1 MSEAV
6 RVEAVRHAYGPVQA
20 LDGLTFAAVG
30 GRITGLL
37 GRNGAGKTT
46 TLELCEG
53 LRPLQ
58 SGVVEVLGRSPW
70 RAGADHRS
78 RVGVLLQEGGI
89 PPDARVGSMLRHA
102 GRLFARAA
110 DPAELAEE
118 LGIANLLGRSFRS
131 LSGGQR
137 RSAAIACALVGRP
150 EVLLL
155 DEPTTGLD
163 PASRRLVWDAIRRRA
178 AEGAAVIWSTHA
190 MDEAQQVAD
199 LVVIIDRGRVLAQG
213 EPSDLMADAPVREF
227 NGPANLDLQALR
239 RDTSVA
245 LDITEVS
252 PGRYVLSGDIG
263 PRAVAAVTSWC
274 ADQGFV
280 PEGLTTTSRTLEDV
294 FLDLTGGAQ

>member
-1 MSEAV
+1 MPEAL
-6 RVEAVRHAYGPVQA
+6 RVEAVDHAYGPVRA
-20 LDGLTFAAVG
+20 LNGLTFSAAS

-53 LRPLQ
+53 LRQPQ
-58 SGVVEVLGRSPW
+58 SGVIEVLGRSPW
-70 RAGADHRS
+70 RAGAGHRS

-89 PPDARVGSMLRHA
+89 PPDARVGAMLRHA
-102 GRLFARAA
+102 GRLFASAA
-110 DPAELAEE
+110 DPTQLAEE
-118 LGIANLLGRSFRS
+118 LGIADLLGRTFRS

-178 AEGAAVIWSTHA
+178 AEGVGVIWSTHA

-199 LVVIIDRGRVLAQG
+199 LVVIIDRGTVLAQG
-213 EPSDLMADAPVREF
+213 GPRDLMADAPVREF
-227 NGPANLDLQALR
+227 TGPANLELQALR
-239 RDTSVA
+239 RNSPVPLEIAEVA
-245 LDITEVS
+245 

-263 PRAVAAVTSWC
+263 PRAVAAVTAWS